1 MTGTIEHGCWR
12 WMEDGMIPMF
22 PSQRATSSA
31 GDDGSWKSVWA
42 LTQLSCDVVLG
53 TYDTLWVGQ
62 WQFTIASYF
71 AMNHNEHQ
79 GLWQIYIY
87 VYMYIC
93 ISSWK
98 DRRPDTE
105 DWTRNS
111 GNRTR
116 VKAASPSFN
125 KPKYVSFLIDISDI
139 SDLSQYKPKE
149 VRTTLQELAYNMFQS
164 TLAGHSEDCKGNEGF
179 RWSAWGTLKDPNS
192 THSSWSIP
200 P

>member
-1 MTGTIEHGCWR
+1 LLCKSSQDPRIDQHPETMVDGKKTHKTHMTHMTGTIEHGCWR

-42 LTQLSCDVVLG
+42 LIQLSCDVVLG

-87 VYMYIC
+87 VYIYVYMYLYFELERSQARHRGLDTQQWQQDQSE
-93 ISSWK
+93 SS
-98 DRRPDTE
+98 
-105 DWTRNS
+105 
-111 GNRTR
+111 
-116 VKAASPSFN
+116 
-125 KPKYVSFLIDISDI
+125 
-139 SDLSQYKPKE
+139 
-149 VRTTLQELAYNMFQS
+149 LA
-164 TLAGHSEDCKGNEGF
+164 
-179 RWSAWGTLKDPNS
+179 
-192 THSSWSIP
+192 II
-200 P
+200 

>member
-1 MTGTIEHGCWR
+1 MVATVDGKKTHKTHMTHMTGTIEHGCWR

-87 VYMYIC
+87 MYIC
-93 ISSWK
+93 IYVFRVGKIAGQTQRIGHATVATGPEWK
-98 DRRPDTE
+98 QPRHHLTNQN
-105 DWTRNS
+105 T
-111 GNRTR
+111 
-116 VKAASPSFN
+116 
-125 KPKYVSFLIDISDI
+125 FL
-139 SDLSQYKPKE
+139 
-149 VRTTLQELAYNMFQS
+149 F
-164 TLAGHSEDCKGNEGF
+164 
-179 RWSAWGTLKDPNS
+179 W
-192 THSSWSIP
+192 
-200 P
+200 